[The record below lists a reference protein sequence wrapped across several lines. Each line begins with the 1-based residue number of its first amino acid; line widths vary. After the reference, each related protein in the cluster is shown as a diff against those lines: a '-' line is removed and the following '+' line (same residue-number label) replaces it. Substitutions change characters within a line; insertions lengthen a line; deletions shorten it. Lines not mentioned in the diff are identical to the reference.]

1 MRRTKSQNEISQI
14 KIRPICKTVRA
25 VAPFLTGHSSD
36 FKMKAYNAWC
46 AVGGK
51 TAQTHYPIRFFHWP
65 AHHIELPPLP
75 KSREDA
81 RLRFVNASSIC
92 FDTFPDYAHYEI
104 IPMIWDCWP
113 AQRDNI
119 ERWLRR
125 HNVNCAIF
133 TSTQTADFFRERMTE
148 INILSV
154 TEGADVEAYD
164 EGKSLTERPI
174 DLLEYGSIKRNFFH
188 HYVEG
193 VNHKNR
199 QNGSSIMTTSSDL
212 VLTLSRS
219 KIVIALPR
227 CDTEPEVAQGL
238 ETLTQRY
245 WECMLS
251 RCVLLGRAPK
261 ELIELIG
268 YNPVIDL
275 DREHADEQ
283 VIDIIRHISDYQEL
297 VNRNRKT
304 ALRMAPWSLR
314 MQTIIDWLR
323 LLGYKC

>member
-1 MRRTKSQNEISQI
+1 MRQRNLHESISEV
-14 KIRPICKTVRA
+14 KIRPNCKMVRA
-25 VAPFLTGHSSD
+25 VSPFCTEASSN
-36 FKMKAYNAWC
+36 FKMKAFDAWRLSGE
-46 AVGGK
+46 AVSE
-51 TAQTHYPIRFFHWP
+51 AHYPPRVFHWP
-65 AHHIELPPLP
+65 AYHLELPPLP
-75 KSREDA
+75 KSRTEA
-81 RLRFVNASSIC
+81 RLRFVEATSIR

-113 AQRDNI
+113 AQRDI
-119 ERWLRR
+119 LERWLRR
-125 HNVNCAIF
+125 HNINCAIF
-133 TSTQTADFFRERMTE
+133 TSPQTADYFRAHMSD
-148 INILSV
+148 INVFSV
-154 TEGADVEAYD
+154 TEGVDVSAYN
-164 EGKSLTERPI
+164 EGKQLAERPI

-193 VNHKNR
+193 INHINR
-199 QNGSSIMTTSSDL
+199 QNAASKLDTFSDL
-212 VLTLSRS
+212 TFTLSCS
-219 KIVIALPR
+219 KVVIALPR

-283 VIDIIRHISDYQEL
+283 VIDIVSHISDYQEL
-297 VNRNRKT
+297 VDKNRKT
-304 ALRMAPWSLR
+304 ALRMAPWELR